1 MMGIKNKL
9 SKLKLNKRRIIVL
22 IVLAI
27 ICVLILLGIINLF
40 KLIFSKDEPVGNLAN
55 LGLVLNDGNTVFYNK
70 YENGIV
76 KVKGKEEYQITDE
89 TAYSMTIL
97 DDTIYYLTL
106 SNSNTLDL
114 KSVKTNGDAPTKI
127 KTLSTSL
134 SKFYIENGFVYYV
147 TNQDVFGISK
157 LSLENGEEK
166 LVTAANAQDFIVA
179 DGIIYYTD
187 NVGFLHS
194 ISVDGKDLKTLSKEY
209 NIKKIQLLKNWI
221 YFYNDKENC
230 LSKIKIDGSKVKTV
244 TTFVTNETYNI
255 TNKKIYYFDEVNKQI
270 CVTNLS
276 GKKSKAVVSL
286 KTNRTKINV
295 ANGVIYYLDDSQNE
309 SSIYQMYRVK
319 TNGGA
324 TNSIEY

>member
-1 MMGIKNKL
+1 MDIKNKL

-27 ICVLILLGIINLF
+27 ICVLILIGVINLF
-40 KLIFSKDEPVGNLAN
+40 KLIFSEEKPVGNLSN
-55 LGLVLNDGNTVFYNK
+55 LGLALDSGNMVFYNK

-89 TAYSMTIL
+89 TAYSMTII

-127 KTLSTSL
+127 KTLTTSL
-134 SKFYIENGFVYYV
+134 SKFYIENGYVYYV
-147 TNQDVFGISK
+147 TSQEIFGIAK
-157 LSLENGEEK
+157 LSLETNEEK
-166 LVTAANAQDFIVA
+166 LVTATNVQDFIVE

-194 ISVDGKDLKTLSKEY
+194 INVDGTDIKTLSKEY
-209 NIKKIQLLKNWI
+209 NIKKIQLLKKWI
-221 YFYNDKENC
+221 YFYNDKDKC

-244 TTFVTNETYNI
+244 TTFVTNETYNV
-255 TNKKIYYFDEVNKQI
+255 TSKNIYYFDETNKQI
-270 CVTNLS
+270 CVTNLN
-276 GKKSKAVVSL
+276 GKKSKPVVSL
-286 KTNRTKINV
+286 TSGRTKINI
-295 ANGVIYYLDDSQNE
+295 ADGILYYLDDSKNE
-309 SSIYQMYRVK
+309 TSIYQMYRVK

-324 TNSIEY
+324 TNSIDY

>member
-1 MMGIKNKL
+1 MNIKNKL

-22 IVLAI
+22 VVLAI
-27 ICVLILLGIINLF
+27 ICVLVLIGVVNLF
-40 KLIFSKDEPVGNLAN
+40 KLIFSKEKAVGNLSN
-55 LGLVLNDGNTVFYNK
+55 LGLALDDSSMTFYNK
-70 YENGIV
+70 YEDGIV

-89 TAYSMTIL
+89 TAYSMTII

-127 KTLSTSL
+127 KTLSTSV
-134 SKFYIENGFVYYV
+134 SKFYIEDGYVYYV
-147 TNQDVFGISK
+147 TSQEIFGIAK
-157 LSLENGEEK
+157 LSLETNEEK
-166 LVTAANAQDFIVA
+166 IVTAANVQDFVVE
-179 DGIIYYTD
+179 DGVIYYTD

-194 ISVDGKDLKTLSKEY
+194 INVDGTEIKTLSKEY
-209 NIKKIQLLKNWI
+209 NIKKIQLLKKWI
-221 YFYNDKENC
+221 YFYNDKDKV

-244 TTFVTNETYNI
+244 TTFVTNETYNV
-255 TNKKIYYFDEVNKQI
+255 TNKNIYYFDETNKQI
-270 CVTNLS
+270 CVTNLN

-286 KTNRTKINV
+286 TSARTKINI
-295 ANGVIYYLDDSQNE
+295 ADGILYYLDDSKNE

-324 TNSIEY
+324 TNSIDY

>member
-1 MMGIKNKL
+1 MDIKNKL

-27 ICVLILLGIINLF
+27 ICVLILIGVINLF
-40 KLIFSKDEPVGNLAN
+40 KLIFSEEKTVGNLSN
-55 LGLVLNDGNTVFYNK
+55 LGLALDSGNMVFYNK

-89 TAYSMTIL
+89 TAYSMTII

-127 KTLSTSL
+127 KTLTTSL
-134 SKFYIENGFVYYV
+134 SKFYIENGYVYYV
-147 TNQDVFGISK
+147 TSQEIFGIAK
-157 LSLENGEEK
+157 LSLETNEEK
-166 LVTAANAQDFIVA
+166 LVTATNVQDFIVE

-194 ISVDGKDLKTLSKEY
+194 INVDGTDIKTLSKEY
-209 NIKKIQLLKNWI
+209 NIKKIQLLKKWI
-221 YFYNDKENC
+221 YFYNDKDKC

-244 TTFVTNETYNI
+244 TTFVTNETYNV
-255 TNKKIYYFDEVNKQI
+255 TSKNIYYFDETNKQI
-270 CVTNLS
+270 CVTNLN
-276 GKKSKAVVSL
+276 GKKSKPVVSL
-286 KTNRTKINV
+286 TSGRTKINI
-295 ANGVIYYLDDSQNE
+295 ADGILYYLDDSKNE
-309 SSIYQMYRVK
+309 TSIYQMYRVK

-324 TNSIEY
+324 TNSIDY